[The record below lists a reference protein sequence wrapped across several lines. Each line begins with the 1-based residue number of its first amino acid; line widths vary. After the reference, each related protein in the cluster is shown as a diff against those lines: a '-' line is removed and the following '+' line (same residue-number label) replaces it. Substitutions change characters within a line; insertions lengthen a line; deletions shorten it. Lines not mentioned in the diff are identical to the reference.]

1 LPGASVTYAVGGMA
15 THWTA
20 CTPRE
25 HPTIERSNLLTDEE
39 WDKFYTEAEGFLKT
53 NQEMFEKSIR
63 NTVVKEKLI
72 ETYPELKQEKE
83 KPQNLPLAGERNKA
97 VPDLITWSGGDTV
110 LGDELI
116 NMLGTKDSKFVL
128 KVIFI
133 KQLQL
138 SFLLAIAYVI
148 GSLIVKFMHFNNKIY
163 IFNPTE
169 AVYIHICIQCY
180 KFL

>member
-1 LPGASVTYAVGGMA
+1 MA

-39 WDKFYTEAEGFLKT
+39 WDKLYTEAEGFLKT

-83 KPQNLPLAGERNKA
+83 NHK
-97 VPDLITWSGGDTV
+97 TS
-110 LGDELI
+110 
-116 NMLGTKDSKFVL
+116 
-128 KVIFI
+128 
-133 KQLQL
+133 
-138 SFLLAIAYVI
+138 
-148 GSLIVKFMHFNNKIY
+148 H
-163 IFNPTE
+163 
-169 AVYIHICIQCY
+169 
-180 KFL
+180 